1 MNNLLK
7 KETPFLRLLL
17 ATTYQ
22 QQKAMIKTITPSQMK
37 VIVQI
42 AYNVLQG
49 NRELAE
55 KDKKKLQRNKLVIRR
70 FIAKGL
76 AREKR
81 AKLLLKYL
89 NSILLLIKA
98 IKKDL

>member
-1 MNNLLK
+1 MNNLLR

-17 ATTYQ
+17 TTTYQ

-37 VIVQI
+37 AVAQI

-55 KDKKKLQRNKLVIRR
+55 KDKKKLQRDKLIIRR

-76 AREKR
+76 AREKT

-89 NSILLLIKA
+89 NSFLLLIKV
-98 IKKDL
+98 IKKEL